1 MLHDFRSSRIH
12 ETLLFSTIQEYI
24 HIKQHSN
31 HVLPSRTPLLPA
43 IRKRAFFLIASFCV
57 EEFGCSFLRKNSQA
71 ALSRLRLRRVD
82 HGLLRG
88 DLGGACVVWLRFCRS
103 ACVVGATGHL
113 GATKTYEKLEE
124 ADKK

>member
-71 ALSRLRLRRVD
+71 ALSRLRVRRVD

-88 DLGGACVVWLRFCRS
+88 DLGGACVVKS
-103 ACVVGATGHL
+103 ITSVIHQSKSL
-113 GATKTYEKLEE
+113 GWKKGIQIVKL
-124 ADKK
+124 